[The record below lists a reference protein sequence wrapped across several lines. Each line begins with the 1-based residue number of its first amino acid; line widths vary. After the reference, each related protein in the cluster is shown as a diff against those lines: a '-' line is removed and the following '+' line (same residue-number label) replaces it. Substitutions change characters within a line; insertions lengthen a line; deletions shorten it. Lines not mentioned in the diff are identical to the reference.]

1 MALAYKYRIPYKT
14 NKEKKEA
21 DLFLKL
27 ENKFRNPSLQRR
39 LRANGKRKQHAL
51 KDGLS
56 PRGYDQDLPFEYA
69 EEWRLYT
76 EIRPSVRR
84 KERIAR
90 YTEEKEQE
98 EFNAYSDF
106 QQRLDDIEKD
116 YSWKLR

>member
-14 NKEKKEA
+14 KKEKEEA

-39 LRANGKRKQHAL
+39 LRANGRRKQHAL
-51 KDGLS
+51 KDGLR
-56 PRGYDQDLPFEYA
+56 PRGYDQDLASEYA

-84 KERIAR
+84 KERILR
-90 YTEEKEQE
+90 YTREKEQE

-106 QQRLDDIEKD
+106 QKRLDDIEKD